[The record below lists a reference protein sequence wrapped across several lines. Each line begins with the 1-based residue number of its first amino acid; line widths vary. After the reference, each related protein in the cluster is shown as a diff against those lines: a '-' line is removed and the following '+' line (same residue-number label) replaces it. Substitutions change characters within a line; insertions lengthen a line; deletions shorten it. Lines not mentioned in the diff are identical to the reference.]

1 MGRLFED
8 NKKNPRYNLVINT
21 IQTFTILSQ
30 QNKRDTGT
38 FKLHN
43 IYKRFTV
50 TVVSDWKKNSNIQI
64 NAALEYTPHW
74 KRLKF
79 NKLLSVYSNKYV
91 TEAVNTKQK
100 LLTLTGEGWMV

>member
-50 TVVSDWKKNSNIQI
+50 TVVSD
-64 NAALEYTPHW
+64 
-74 KRLKF
+74 
-79 NKLLSVYSNKYV
+79 
-91 TEAVNTKQK
+91 
-100 LLTLTGEGWMV
+100 